1 MRGGGRRGG
10 GGEQLYLAKSADVL
24 TLAKSADNFS

>member
-1 MRGGGRRGG
+1 MGCLCGY
-10 GGEQLYLAKSADVL
+10 EQISQLYLAKSADVL